1 MSDTAPARRFPW
13 WGTIILAI
21 AAYCSLKYGAPLLTT
36 GKPELD
42 AFLRQTPALAPIVTI
57 PLLLLAA
64 KQLYDIPSA
73 NPPDADEPAEKKDDS
88 DEEPP
93 TISRNGSSGD

>member
-13 WGTIILAI
+13 WGTVILAI
-21 AAYCSLKYGAPLLTT
+21 AAYCSLKYGTPLLTT

-42 AFLRQTPALAPIVTI
+42 AFLQKTPALAPIVTI

-73 NPPDADEPAEKKDDS
+73 SPPEENEPDEEDDDS
-88 DEEPP
+88 DE
-93 TISRNGSSGD
+93 

>member
-13 WGTIILAI
+13 WGTVILAI
-21 AAYCSLKYGAPLLTT
+21 AAYCSLKYGTPLLST
-36 GKPELD
+36 GIPELD
-42 AFLRQTPALAPIVTI
+42 AFLRKTPALAPIVTI

-73 NPPDADEPAEKKDDS
+73 TQPDTDEPTEEDDDS

-93 TISRNGSSGD
+93 TISQNGSSGD